1 MRAGVVWFVPDDV
14 TRFTLC
20 ESEIRELVDKAG
32 DGVLAVEIGGGAE
45 DGRRQPRRATRSGD
59 GQRCLAVEIR
69 QAERQG

>member
-1 MRAGVVWFVPDDV
+1 MYVP
-14 TRFTLC
+14 LC

-69 QAERQG
+69 QAEGQG